1 MEIVPYGGWNRCLR
15 IVAGQTEA
23 IVTLEVGPR
32 IIRYG
37 LIGGPNE
44 LVEYAKDMGKTGG
57 DEYGATEGI
66 DCG

>member
-1 MEIVPYGGWNRCLR
+1 MELVAYGGWNRCAR
-15 IVAGQTEA
+15 IVAGNTEA

-44 LVEYAKDMGKTGG
+44 LVEYSKDMGKTGG
-57 DEYGATEGI
+57 DEYRS
-66 DCG
+66 